1 MGDISELHLLS
12 LGSIQF
18 GEAHAVVGTILRVGY
33 LVRRNLSLRSAS
45 SIIMEAKV
53 SSFDQIAAS
62 KRDFESF
69 AGIKAFV
76 SDLEGFNGIQKQR
89 FSDFI
94 VEEVIREGRLS
105 VW

>member
-1 MGDISELHLLS
+1 M
-12 LGSIQF
+12 
-18 GEAHAVVGTILRVGY
+18 GY

-76 SDLEGFNGIQKQR
+76 SDLEGFMASKS
-89 FSDFI
+89 SDSQAL
-94 VEEVIREGRLS
+94 LS
-105 VW
+105 KR

>member
-1 MGDISELHLLS
+1 MLEP
-12 LGSIQF
+12 F
-18 GEAHAVVGTILRVGY
+18 YAGY

-53 SSFDQIAAS
+53 SSFDQIMAS

-76 SDLEGFNGIQKQR
+76 SDLEGFTVSKSSD
-89 FSDFI
+89 SDFI
-94 VEEVIREGRLS
+94 VEEVIREGLLS